1 MALEI
6 KAKRDDVFWI
16 GGSTKITVEG
26 LGDRKVKLLV
36 EGPEGVRV
44 EREAYIRKKDP
55 TDPRLPENLKK

>member
-1 MALEI
+1 MALSI
-6 KAKRDDVFWI
+6 NAKRYDVFWV

-44 EREAYIRKKDP
+44 EREAFIRKKNP